1 MTVLLPTLS
10 LTDMKDIYFDNSA
23 TTKISDG
30 AKNKM
35 IEVMEKTF
43 GNPSSLHKLG
53 LEAEKVM
60 TLARGTILSSLG
72 IMRGV
77 SGELVFTSGGTEAN
91 NLAIMGVVNSKS
103 RRGNER
109 ILTTQGEHS
118 SVENVLLELEKKGF
132 EIVRVPTKDG
142 ELDMDFVRNN
152 AQGCILATF
161 MYVNNETGALYDVK
175 SAFDIVREKSPLAVC
190 HSDCVQAYM
199 KTRVSKKTTG
209 ADLISISAHKVNG
222 AKGVGALY
230 VDPNI
235 IKTKRIL
242 PIVYGGG
249 QEFGYRSG
257 TENVYG
263 IAAFGQAVK
272 EHCASLSEE
281 IDYMGELK
289 DYIIAG
295 LDSLD
300 GVRVNKP
307 KKSVCHIINVTAEG
321 IRSETLLH
329 FLSSLGIYVSSGSAC
344 SSNGAHRASPS
355 LIAFGLSA
363 DEADSSVRISLCPQN
378 TKDEA
383 DALIDG
389 IKQALSKLARK

>member
-1 MTVLLPTLS
+1 MRE
-10 LTDMKDIYFDNSA
+10 IYFDNSA

-35 IEVMEKTF
+35 IEVMEKSF

-53 LEAEKVM
+53 LDAEKVIQ
-60 TLARGTILSSLG
+60 LARATILSSLG
-72 IMRGV
+72 VMRGV
-77 SGELVFTSGGTEAN
+77 AGELVFTSGGTESN
-91 NLAIMGVVNSKS
+91 NLAILGVVNAKA
-103 RRGNER
+103 RRGGEK

-118 SVENVLLELEKKGF
+118 SVEKVLVELEKKGF
-132 EIVRVPTKDG
+132 TVLRVPTKNG
-142 ELDMDFVRNN
+142 EIDLDFVRAN
-152 AQGCILATF
+152 ASGCILATF

-175 SAFDIVREKSPLAVC
+175 SAFDIVREKSPDAVC

-209 ADLISISAHKVNG
+209 ADLISLSAHKING

-230 VDPNI
+230 IDPNI
-235 IKTKRIL
+235 IKTKRIC

-249 QEFGYRSG
+249 QEYGIRSG

-272 EHCASLSEE
+272 EHTADLSGE
-281 IDYMGELK
+281 IAKMQEVK
-289 DYIIAG
+289 DYIVSG
-295 LDSLD
+295 LDAIE
-300 GVRVNKP
+300 GVAVNKP
-307 KKSVCHIINVTAEG
+307 TVSACHIVNVTARG

-344 SSNGAHRASPS
+344 SSNEAHKASPP
-355 LIAFGLSA
+355 LVAFGLSE
-363 DEADSSVRISLCPQN
+363 DLADSSVRVSLCPQN
-378 TKDEA
+378 TKEEA
-383 DALIDG
+383 DVLFDG